1 MLKRFLLVAAV
12 LCLAAP
18 AEAQGWPTRTVR
30 LIVNIAPGGI
40 GDVVARVIGKSL
52 SDTMDQ
58 QFIVENWG
66 DGTGYVGAQAVAAA
80 APDEYTF
87 LVSAGSTMLITPH
100 IVGRT
105 NFIPV
110 DELLPVAPTVRT
122 TLTLIVHSN
131 FPAEDFKTF
140 IDYAKA
146 NPGKVN
152 YGSAGTGTGLHI
164 AGEMLRRST
173 GADFLHVPFRGAG
186 PALNDLL
193 GGHVDFMFD
202 PGVGR
207 EHTKAGRVKLL
218 ATTSSA
224 RLPDFP
230 NAPTFTELG
239 VDVHS
244 GPYFGFYAPKGV
256 ASEIVLRLN
265 AEIGAAIKTPDV
277 RQRLEAMGLE
287 ITTMPPAEFATYVK
301 AQNLR
306 YAALV
311 KELGIKQ

>member
-1 MLKRFLLVAAV
+1 MLKRLCVFAVAM
-12 LCLAAP
+12 CLTSAAL
-18 AEAQGWPTRTVR
+18 AQTWPTRTVR

-52 SDTMDQ
+52 SDTLGQ
-58 QFIVENWG
+58 QFIVENRG

-80 APDEYTF
+80 NPDGYTF

-105 NFIPV
+105 DFVPV

-122 TLTLIVHSN
+122 TLTLIVRSN
-131 FPAEDFKTF
+131 FPANDFKEF
-140 IDYAKA
+140 LAHAKA
-146 NPGKVN
+146 NPGKVS

-164 AGEMLRRST
+164 AGEMLRRAT
-173 GADFLHVPFRGAG
+173 KIDFLHVPFRGAG

-207 EHTKAGRVKLL
+207 EHSKAGRVRLL
-218 ATTSSA
+218 ATASTTRMA
-224 RLPDFP
+224 DFP

-239 VDVHS
+239 LDVDS
-244 GPYFGFYAPKGV
+244 GPYFGFYAPKGLSPEIV
-256 ASEIVLRLN
+256 QRLNSEI
-265 AEIGAAIKTPDV
+265 GTAI
-277 RQRLEAMGLE
+277 LS
-287 ITTMPPAEFATYVK
+287 
-301 AQNLR
+301 
-306 YAALV
+306 
-311 KELGIKQ
+311 